1 MAVLRNTGRCAIIV
15 PFMDIDTGL
24 VAPGQN
30 IADVPAEAMACDFI
44 QGCIERGE
52 LFVVDAGEAA
62 DNSPSMDDLRAEAE
76 ALGIEVSKRWSRDT
90 LVARIAE
97 ARGE

>member
-1 MAVLRNTGRCAIIV
+1 MATLRNTGRCAIII
-15 PFMDIDTGL
+15 PFMDITTGL
-24 VAPGQN
+24 VAPGQDV
-30 IADVPAEAMACDFI
+30 ADVPSEAMSSDFV

-52 LFVVDAGEAA
+52 LLVVDTGDE
-62 DNSPSMDDLRAEAE
+62 PTMDDLRAEAE

-90 LVARIAE
+90 LTARIAE

>member
-30 IADVPAEAMACDFI
+30 IADVPAEAMASDFI

-52 LFVVDAGEAA
+52 LSVVDAGEV
-62 DNSPSMDDLRAEAE
+62 SMDDLRAEAE
-76 ALGIEVSKRWSRDT
+76 ALNIEVSKRWSRDT